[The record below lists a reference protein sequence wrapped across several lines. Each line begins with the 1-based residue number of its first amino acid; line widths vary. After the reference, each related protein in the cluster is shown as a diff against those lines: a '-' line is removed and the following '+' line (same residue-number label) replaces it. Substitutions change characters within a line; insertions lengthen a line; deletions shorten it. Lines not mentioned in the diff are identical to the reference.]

1 MKQPL
6 TITKLKKMKQN
17 GEPISM
23 LTAYDYP
30 AAKLAEEA
38 EIDII
43 LVGDSLGN
51 VVLGYD
57 TTIPVTLD
65 DMVYHSRMVARGAT
79 NTFIVTDMPFM
90 TYHLG
95 KETTLRN
102 AARIMQEG
110 HAHAV
115 KLEGG
120 AEIAEEVAALVRA
133 GIPVMGHI
141 GLTPQSVH
149 QLGGYRVQGKLEK
162 EAQRLI
168 DDAKALEAAG
178 AFSIVLELV
187 TEPLAE
193 AITSALSIPTIG
205 IGAGRGC
212 DGQVLV
218 YHDIL
223 QYASPYHEKRMVK
236 TYADIGTT
244 IRNAISAYVSDVK
257 TREFPQQEHA
267 FPMEPELLQRL
278 YGSGGESQASVDST
292 VKQPLKQQL
301 NAPSAD
307 AVKGGGQS

>member
-1 MKQPL
+1 MKQAL
-6 TITKLKKMKQN
+6 TITKLRKMKQN

-65 DMVYHSRMVARGAT
+65 DMVYHSRTVARGARH
-79 NTFIVTDMPFM
+79 TFIVADMPFM
-90 TYHLG
+90 TYHTG

-102 AARIMQEG
+102 AARLMQEG

-115 KLEGG
+115 KMEGG

-133 GIPVMGHI
+133 GIPVMGHL

-149 QLGGYRVQGKLEK
+149 QLGGYKVQGKLEK
-162 EAQRLI
+162 EAQRLVE
-168 DDAKALEAAG
+168 DAKALEAAG
-178 AFSIVLELV
+178 AFAIVLELV

-193 AITSALSIPTIG
+193 AITSSLSIPIIG

-223 QYASPYHEKRMVK
+223 QYASPYHEKRFVK

-244 IRNAISAYVSDVK
+244 IRSAISAYVSDVK
-257 TREFPQQEHA
+257 TREFPQQAHA
-267 FPMEPELLQRL
+267 FPMEQEVLLRL
-278 YGSGGESQASVDST
+278 YGSGGDSGTANDNAGQKQAKETPAS
-292 VKQPLKQQL
+292 
-301 NAPSAD
+301 AAD
-307 AVKGGGQS
+307 AAQGGGQP

>member
-1 MKQPL
+1 MRKRL
-6 TITKLKKMKQN
+6 TITKLKKMKQERN
-17 GEPISM
+17 AISV

-30 AAKLAEEA
+30 SAKLAEEA
-38 EIDII
+38 GIDVI

-57 TTIPVTLD
+57 TTIPVTID
-65 DMVYHSRMVARGAT
+65 DIIYHTRAVARGARE
-79 NTFIVTDMPFM
+79 TFIVADMPFM
-90 TYHLG
+90 TYG
-95 KETTLRN
+95 IGREATMRN

-110 HAHAV
+110 GAQAL

-120 AEIAEEVAALVRA
+120 ADIAADVEALVKA

-149 QLGGYRVQGKLEK
+149 QLGGYKVQGKLDAEAEK
-162 EAQRLI
+162 LI
-168 DDAKALEAAG
+168 NDAKALEQAG

-187 TEPLAE
+187 TEPLA
-193 AITSALSIPTIG
+193 AMISDALTIPLIG

-223 QYASPYHEKRMVK
+223 QYSSPYFEKKFVK

-244 IRNAISAYVSDVK
+244 IRDAIHSYVDDVK
-257 TREFPQQEHA
+257 KGSFPAEEHVFAADTAA
-267 FPMEPELLQRL
+267 FPTL
-278 YGSGGESQASVDST
+278 YGTAQEQENSKESKD
-292 VKQPLKQQL
+292 K
-301 NAPSAD
+301 APSKTEARLL
-307 AVKGGGQS
+307 

>member
-1 MKQPL
+1 MKKRL
-6 TITKLKKMKQN
+6 TITNMKKMKQ
-17 GEPISM
+17 ERKAISV

-30 AAKLAEEA
+30 SATLAEEA
-38 EIDII
+38 GIDVI

-57 TTIPVTLD
+57 TTIPVTIED
-65 DMVYHSRMVARGAT
+65 IIYHTRAVARGAKH
-79 NTFIVTDMPFM
+79 TFIVADMPFM
-90 TYHLG
+90 TYG
-95 KETTLRN
+95 ISREATMRG

-110 HAHAV
+110 GAQAV

-120 AEIAEEVAALVRA
+120 VDIAEDVAALVKA

-149 QLGGYRVQGKLEK
+149 QLGGYKVQGKLEA
-162 EAQRLI
+162 EAERLVQ
-168 DDAKALEAAG
+168 DAKALEAAG

-187 TEPLAE
+187 TEQLAAHIRDE
-193 AITSALSIPTIG
+193 VSIPIIG

-223 QYASPYHEKRMVK
+223 QYSSPYFEKKFVK

-244 IRNAISAYVSDVK
+244 IRSAIENYVSDVK
-257 TREFPQQEHA
+257 SGAFPQEEHVFGA
-267 FPMEPELLQRL
+267 QQGAVGSL
-278 YGSGGESQASVDST
+278 YGGGTLKEGGAGDERAAARGKEV
-292 VKQPLKQQL
+292 PL
-301 NAPSAD
+301 P
-307 AVKGGGQS
+307 